1 MAGRQRRVAM
11 IQVLERMKNE
21 WAQTL
26 DAEPATLTA
35 LDYAVSYVASGGTLI
50 QLAYDV
56 SQALQWD
63 ISRDMLM
70 RYLSE
75 GREAEAKQRFEN
87 ARSTGAHGLVEQ
99 AIKIADE
106 ANTSDKEQLTKA
118 KMRADARLWTAERWN
133 RKDMGKAPD
142 VSVVINHNTLHLDAL
157 RVRQLQL
164 AEQRNALPASEP
176 TRARLISPDRSV
188 SEVDVIDAVI
198 EPGPLD
204 S

>member
-1 MAGRQRRVAM
+1 M

-21 WAQTL
+21 WAQTQ
-26 DAEPATLTA
+26 DVEPMTLTA
-35 LDYAVSYVASGGTLI
+35 LDYAVSYVASGGTLT
-50 QLAYDV
+50 QLATDV
-56 SQALQWD
+56 SKALEWD

-70 RYLSE
+70 RYLGE
-75 GREAEAKQRFEN
+75 GQPDARRRFED

-99 AIKIADE
+99 AIQIADE
-106 ANTSDKEQLTKA
+106 ANTSDKEHLAKA

-142 VSVVINHNTLHLDAL
+142 VQITVNHNTLHLDAL

-176 TRARLISPDRSV
+176 VRARLIGVETTQV
-188 SEVDVIDAVI
+188 SEDVIDAVI